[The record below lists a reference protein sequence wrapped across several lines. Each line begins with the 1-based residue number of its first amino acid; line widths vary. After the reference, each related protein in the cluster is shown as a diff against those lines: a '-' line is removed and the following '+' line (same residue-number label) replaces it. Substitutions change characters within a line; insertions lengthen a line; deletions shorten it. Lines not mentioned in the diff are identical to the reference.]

1 MAYDNDNDMEVEQ
14 TDQPDIRAL
23 RKAAEAGKKA
33 QDELSQMKRELVF
46 AKAGIDT
53 SSKIGSLLFKTWEGE
68 DVESLKAE
76 ASELGI
82 GIPKSETQ
90 ENQISEEET
99 GQQSFRQSFS
109 RGVAAAAAELPE
121 KDPYDEAYDLFH
133 EARQSGRSMDEA
145 GLAAI
150 DRILVA
156 AASGDNRAVFNT
168 GDWINE
174 RSQAGHRFDK

>member
-1 MAYDNDNDMEVEQ
+1 MTQEMENHEE

-33 QDELSQMKRELVF
+33 QDELSQMKRELLF

-53 SSKIGSLLFKTWEGE
+53 ASKIGGLLFKTWEGD

-76 ASELGI
+76 AMDLGI
-82 GIPKSETQ
+82 VGGAEPASTAEIPA
-90 ENQISEEET
+90 EERE
-99 GQQSFRQSFS
+99 QQDFRQNLN
-109 RGVAAAAAELPE
+109 RGQAAAVTELPE
-121 KDPYDEAYDLFH
+121 MDPYDEAYQLFH
-133 EARQSGRSMDEA
+133 EARKRGTTMDDA

-156 AASGDNRAVFNT
+156 ASSGDKRAIFNPN
-168 GDWINE
+168 DWASE
-174 RSQAGHRFDK
+174 RGQIGHRFDR